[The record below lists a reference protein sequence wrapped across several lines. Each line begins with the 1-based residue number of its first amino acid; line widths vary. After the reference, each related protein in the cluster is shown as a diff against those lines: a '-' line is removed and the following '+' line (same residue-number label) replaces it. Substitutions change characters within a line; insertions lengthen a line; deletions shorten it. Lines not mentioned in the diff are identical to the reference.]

1 MANLPLMRLN
11 TTLMIAAF
19 LSLFSFSRAEPL
31 NVGDPAPQLTAKTD
45 EGTEINLGDLY
56 KKGYTVIYFYPKADT
71 PGCTAQGCS
80 LRDSYGELTKRGV
93 SVIGVST
100 DDVSAQHSFREKY
113 HFPFPLIADTDQ
125 KVIHAF
131 GQNGVKF
138 ANRTAIIVNPQGKIA
153 WHDPEKHT
161 KDQGDQVIAAL
172 DKLGVK

>member
-1 MANLPLMRLN
+1 MRFHHLLM
-11 TTLMIAAF
+11 TAAF
-19 LSLFSFSRAEPL
+19 LSLFSFLRAEPL
-31 NVGDPAPQLTAKTD
+31 KVGDPAPVLTAKTD
-45 EGTEINLGDLY
+45 DGGEINLGDVY
-56 KKGYTVIYFYPKADT
+56 KKGYMVVYFYPKADT

-80 LRDSYGELTKRGV
+80 LRDSYAELTKRGV

-100 DDVSAQHSFREKY
+100 DAVDAQHNFREKY

-131 GQNGVKF
+131 GQNVVKF
-138 ANRTAIIVNPQGKIA
+138 ANREAYLVDPKGKIA
-153 WHDPEKHT
+153 WHDSEKHT